1 MSMARNIPL
10 LDASWLYVESREAPM
25 HVGSMAIFTCGEGE
39 TCKEAIARIVKML
52 RESTEFCPPFN
63 YRLSSPKLLTLRPKW
78 VETDKVDL
86 DYHFR
91 HSALPA
97 PGGERELG
105 TLISRLHSHPLDF
118 HRPLWEMHLI
128 EGLYGN
134 RFALYTKMHHSLMD
148 GVGAMR
154 LMERIFGKTRE
165 ESMKL
170 PAPWSVG
177 TIPRKRKKAE
187 PLHFADQAREAWE
200 QAKLNGRS
208 LPMAGKAMMDMVAE
222 AFKPTDPALATPFSG
237 PKSILNG
244 RVGGARRLAT
254 QTYELERVRVVAEA
268 AKVSVNDIFLAIC
281 SSALRRYLLEHDAL
295 PELSLTAGLPV
306 SVRPKDDLD
315 GGNAISFILAN
326 LYTTEADPLERLNH
340 IRRSTQLAK
349 ANLQAMP
356 KEAINNYTIMLM
368 SPMMI
373 QLMTGLGGLTR
384 PIFNTVISNVPGP
397 SQDLYFAGCK
407 LVHFY
412 PISLIPHGQAL
423 NITVVSYAGQFNV
436 AFTGDHDALPS
447 MQRLAVY
454 TGEALAELE
463 KLLGVKK
470 AEKKADKKT
479 TVKAAPARKP
489 AAPKKPVAAK
499 KPAPAKKPAAAKKP
513 VAPKKPAAA

>member
-1 MSMARNIPL
+1 MARNIPV

-25 HVGSMAIFTCGEGE
+25 HVGSMAIFTVENE
-39 TCKEAIARIVKML
+39 PVQDAIARILTWL
-52 RESTEFCPPFN
+52 RSSVEFNPPFN
-63 YRLSSPKLLTLRPKW
+63 YRLNSPKLLTLRPKW

-105 TLISRLHSHPLDF
+105 ALISRLHSHPLDF

-128 EGLYGN
+128 EGLQGN

-154 LMERIFGKTRE
+154 LMSRIFGKSAK
-165 ESMKL
+165 ESLTL

-177 TIPRKRKKAE
+177 TVRKEKKSKA
-187 PLHFADQAREAWE
+187 PPPFVDQAMEAWKA
-200 QAKLNGRS
+200 AKLNGAAIS
-208 LPMAGKAMMDMVAE
+208 VAGKALRALFDE
-222 AFKPTDPALATPFSG
+222 AFKPTDTAIATPFSG

-254 QTYELERVRVVAEA
+254 QTYPLERIRKLAEA
-268 AKVSVNDIFLAIC
+268 AEVSVNDIFLAIC
-281 SSALRRYLLEHDAL
+281 SASLRRYLVERNAL
-295 PELSLTAGLPV
+295 PHENLTAGLPV
-306 SVRPKDDLD
+306 SVRPADDLD

-326 LYTTEADPLERLNH
+326 LNTTEEDPLVRLREIN
-340 IRRSTQLAK
+340 RSTQVAK
-349 ANLQAMP
+349 THLQSMP

-368 SPMMI
+368 APMML
-373 QLMTGLGGLTR
+373 QLVSGLGGLTR

-397 SQDLYFAGCK
+397 SQDLYFSGCR
-407 LVHFY
+407 LAQFY

-454 TGEALAELE
+454 TGEALEELE
-463 KLLGVKK
+463 GLLGVSYV
-470 AEKKADKKT
+470 EEPSST
-479 TVKAAPARKP
+479 PAT
-489 AAPKKPVAAK
+489 KPVATR
-499 KPAPAKKPAAAKKP
+499 AAASRRAAGAATKTAAKTAAKTRPKP
-513 VAPKKPAAA
+513 VSRKSAG